1 MDKELR
7 DFILGVIGG
16 VVSTVV
22 GIYAYLAFTS
32 KPYTYQPEPWAS
44 ATDVITA
51 SQYLEN
57 AIHDKTVEDTY
68 NDLAN
73 VVTQLEHARAYLL
86 TAYSTYKDPT
96 YNTLAT
102 YTAGLISQ
110 VQGFMAQVQTVTD
123 LPSFQSNTLYPFQAQ
138 LGYLYYQLERLM

>member
-1 MDKELR
+1 VDKGVR

-22 GIYAYLAFTS
+22 GVYAYRALAV
-32 KPYTYQPEPWAS
+32 KPYSYLPEPWAS
-44 ATDVITA
+44 ATDVITS

-57 AIHDKTVEDTY
+57 AIHDPTAQDTY

-73 VVTQLEHARAYLL
+73 VVAQLEHAHAYLVS
-86 TAYSTYKDPT
+86 AYSTYRNPT

-110 VQGFMAQVQTVTD
+110 VQGFMAQVQSAPD
-123 LPSFQSNTLYPFQAQ
+123 LSSFQNNTLYPFQAQ
-138 LGYLYYQLERLM
+138 LGYLYYRLQELV